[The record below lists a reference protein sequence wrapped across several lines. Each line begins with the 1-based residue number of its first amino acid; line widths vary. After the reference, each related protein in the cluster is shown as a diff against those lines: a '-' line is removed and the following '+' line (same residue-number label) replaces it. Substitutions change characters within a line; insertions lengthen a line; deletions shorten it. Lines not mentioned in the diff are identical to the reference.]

1 MLLTNL
7 VGAACVVI
15 GIAFIWLWFSELEA
29 ETLYVGNLLR
39 LGQPEP
45 RVSTL
50 VVGLGACALGAL
62 IALLG
67 HIRRD
72 NE

>member
-1 MLLTNL
+1 MLVTNL
-7 VGAACVVI
+7 VGAACVII

-29 ETLYVGNLLR
+29 DTLNVGHLLG

-62 IALLG
+62 IAMLG
-67 HIRRD
+67 RTRRD